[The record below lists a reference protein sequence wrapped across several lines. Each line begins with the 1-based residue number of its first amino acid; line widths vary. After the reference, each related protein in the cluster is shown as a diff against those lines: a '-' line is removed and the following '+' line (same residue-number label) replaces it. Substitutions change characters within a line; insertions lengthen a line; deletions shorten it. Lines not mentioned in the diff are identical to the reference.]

1 MKSVVVK
8 AMDHD
13 QDVAISLQPGSDGN
27 VFATAGFDHVIRL
40 FDTRRKPLGESSFS
54 YFCTLPDA
62 SYTFLFTIRAV
73 PVLETGNANGPLMS
87 VVFSPA
93 DPSFIAVSGIKG
105 TRILDIRNFCYG
117 SNIVR

>member
-13 QDVAISLQPGSDGN
+13 QEVAISLQPGNDGN
-27 VFATAGFDHVIRL
+27 LFATAGIDHVIRL